1 MVRWQHW
8 QETKK
13 IPPSNCSSF
22 KILKK
27 KGDLTFPRLPSTWLG
42 PAALASALTWWWSMW
57 SSSSNN
63 DKDQND
69 NASDGCPHATWSTMI
84 NNSDSTHPWK
94 CPHHSLGFHPLAV
107 DHEKQK
113 HEEHHEVEDQN
124 EHRQPGRSEKKTV
137 ERGPKTRRR
146 RRSLRK
152 WLSRGP
158 RQGHMR
164 CRWANLNQTISC
176 VHTHS

>member
-1 MVRWQHW
+1 MH
-8 QETKK
+8 EITLFSGK
-13 IPPSNCSSF
+13 IYTVGKNFTRPPVVTVATNLNSGYSAN
-22 KILKK
+22 
-27 KGDLTFPRLPSTWLG
+27 G
-42 PAALASALTWWWSMW
+42 PWRAEMS
-57 SSSSNN
+57 N
-63 DKDQND
+63 DK
-69 NASDGCPHATWSTMI
+69 ASDGRPHATWSTMI
-84 NNSDSTHPWK
+84 NNSNSTHPWK

-124 EHRQPGRSEKKTV
+124 EHRQPGRSEKKRV

-158 RQGHMR
+158 CQGHMR
-164 CRWANLNQTISC
+164 CRWANLNQTVSC